1 MKPDFN
7 KKTYYA
13 VEVMLD
19 GKLYSDCKCFMNEKA
34 WNKTIENG
42 GHLWEYIPDNGRV
55 IERLL
60 PLGMTPD
67 MTNAVMNDD
76 DHIIV
81 NLIDTAEQV
90 KQTPLSDL
98 SNDQVLAALET
109 LIRQRK
115 AEMPPNSY
123 TTHLFEKGEEKI
135 LKKMGEECIEVIL
148 AKDNNKDIIYESAD
162 LIYHLMVY
170 LVYKNIPFNDI
181 LEELKSR

>member
-1 MKPDFN
+1 MRPDFN
-7 KKTYYA
+7 NKQYYPFEITDKNG
-13 VEVMLD
+13 VVCS
-19 GKLYSDCKCFMNEKA
+19 GYFNEKA
-34 WNKTIENG
+34 WNKTIENNV
-42 GHLWEYIPDNGRV
+42 LWEYIPENGRV
-55 IERLL
+55 VEKTL
-60 PLGMTPD
+60 PMPGSLD
-67 MTNAVMNDD
+67 MANAAADGD
-76 DHIIV
+76 RIIIT
-81 NLIDTAEQV
+81 LQDLQSAQT
-90 KQTPLSDL
+90 TPLSDL
-98 SNDQVLAALET
+98 SNDKVLAALEA

-115 AEMPPNSY
+115 ADMPPNSY

>member
-19 GKLYSDCKCFMNEKA
+19 GKSYRECFMNEKA
-34 WNKTIENG
+34 WNKTIENS
-42 GHLWEYIPDNGRV
+42 GHLWEFIPDNGRV
-55 IERLL
+55 IEGLL
-60 PLGMTPD
+60 PLGCTPD

-76 DHIIV
+76 DKITV
-81 NLIDTAEQV
+81 TLIDIV
-90 KQTPLSDL
+90 PSSKTPLSNL

-170 LVYKNIPFNDI
+170 LVYKNISFNDI

>member
-1 MKPDFN
+1 MAN
-7 KKTYYA
+7 A
-13 VEVMLD
+13 AAD
-19 GKLYSDCKCFMNEKA
+19 GD
-34 WNKTIENG
+34 
-42 GHLWEYIPDNGRV
+42 R
-55 IERLL
+55 
-60 PLGMTPD
+60 
-67 MTNAVMNDD
+67 
-76 DHIIV
+76 IIIT
-81 NLIDTAEQV
+81 LQDLQSAQT
-90 KQTPLSDL
+90 TPLSDL
-98 SNDQVLAALET
+98 SNDKVLAALEA

-115 AEMPPNSY
+115 ADMPPNSY

>member
-1 MKPDFN
+1 
-7 KKTYYA
+7 
-13 VEVMLD
+13 
-19 GKLYSDCKCFMNEKA
+19 
-34 WNKTIENG
+34 
-42 GHLWEYIPDNGRV
+42 
-55 IERLL
+55 
-60 PLGMTPD
+60 

-76 DHIIV
+76 DKITV
-81 NLIDTAEQV
+81 TLIDIV
-90 KQTPLSDL
+90 PSSKTPLSNL

-148 AKDNNKDIIYESAD
+148 AKDNNKDIIYQSAD
-162 LIYHLMVY
+162 LINHLMVY
-170 LVYKNIPFNDI
+170 LVYKNIPFDDI